1 MKKNAFN
8 TIRTEGAIL
17 PAELLQ
23 RIVSGDTT
31 LEGLKST
38 DYHLSPSERLNE
50 AATRSWN
57 RLIGVWQTYREILN
71 QLPEEA
77 IGTTETRERWL
88 LPLFQELGYGR
99 LQTQKSIEIED
110 KTYPISHKASEPVAI
125 HLVSFKY
132 DLDKRPLS
140 LLTTHH
146 LPLTKSSPHSLMQ
159 EFLNRSEDHLWGIL
173 SNGFKLRILRDNV
186 SLTRSAYVEFDLQA
200 MMDGV
205 AYSDFFLLYL
215 LCHQSRVEVKADET
229 GRALSPETC
238 WLEKW
243 YNASIK
249 DGVRALDELRNNV
262 QSAIESLGA
271 GFLSH
276 PANTELRDKLRSGTL
291 SLQEYYHQVLL
302 QIYRL
307 LFVFVAEDRDL
318 LIPNDEP
325 DTTSI
330 IPAEG
335 SSTPGLPDGGV
346 NKAGIQSPKQIYLK
360 YYSTYRIR
368 ELARKK
374 RGTRHCDLW
383 QQLNLLF
390 TSLYEGNTALGLPA
404 LGSFLFRVSG
414 LEVSSKVV
422 SGKWKNSGSEADPQ
436 LTTHHSL
443 LTDSS
448 TPDLDFCYIANSDLL
463 SAVRYLCYTQKNNI
477 FQPINYRNLGPEELG
492 SVYESLLEMHP
503 EINLEAGYFKLN
515 VVSGSE
521 RKTTGSYYTPSSLV
535 NCLLDSA
542 LEPVIDNALMSVTAS
557 PVIPAQAGIQSIK
570 EQAILSLKICD
581 PACGSGHFLI
591 AAAHRLA
598 KRLAS
603 IRAGEEEPAPSVVQH
618 ALRDVIGHCIYG
630 VDMNPMA
637 VELCKISLWM
647 EALEP
652 GKPLTF
658 LDHHIQCGNSLLGCT
673 PALLQKGIPDAA
685 FTPLTGD
692 DKDYC
697 SKYKKLNKEERDKD
711 VLDIFSGDEKPWEHL
726 GNHVPYLI
734 NLNQMDDTNIED
746 LKRKEE
752 AYAEIMRSSGYLN
765 SKFIYDAWCA
775 AFVWK
780 KAPGD
785 TLPYPITQRLLDNI
799 DSNPYSVNPAIRQEV
814 IRLANEYNFF
824 HWHIAFPEVF
834 NPFPDG
840 MSPHNLEKPSRFPG
854 GDEGITRE
862 SQGSYQTL
870 KQGTSNGFDCI
881 LGNPPWERVKLQ
893 EKEFFSAVDADIANA
908 PNAAARKKMIDALPT
923 SNPLL
928 YQAFLAEK
936 RISEGSSLLIRE
948 GGKYPL
954 CGRGDV
960 NTYTVFAELNR
971 ILLSDHGSCGC
982 IVPSG
987 IATDDT
993 TKFFF
998 QNLTDTGSLVSL
1010 YDFENRDKLF
1020 PAVDS
1025 RMKFCLLTLRA
1036 SQPTHHSPLTT
1047 YQPSD
1052 FVFFAHNIADLSDEQ
1067 RHFQLSAEDIALIN
1081 PNTRTCPI
1089 FRSKQDAELT
1099 KYIYRRVPVLIN
1111 ENDPEH
1117 GNPWGISFMRMF
1129 DMSND
1134 SHLFRT
1140 KEQLEEKGLELQG
1153 NRFINGNTVYLPLY
1167 EGKMV
1172 QNYDHRA
1179 ADVRISEEALQR
1191 KGQPDELS
1199 LQEHSD
1205 PHRLVI
1211 PHYWVKEEDCK
1222 YSMGETQT
1230 IDWMLGF
1237 SNITS
1242 PTNARTFAPCLLPR
1256 SGVAHSF
1263 QLVLSDTSDAKVIAL
1278 LYGILSLFILD
1289 FNLRQKIGGVNLSY
1303 FLVKQLPIIQLSDN
1317 GCLLQNSSG
1326 LRTAILSRII
1336 ELSYTAW
1343 DMQPFAL
1350 DCGYDG
1356 PPFIWDEERRFAI
1369 RCELDALY
1377 FHLYLGTLSDWQTQ
1391 GTPELLAYLPTPR
1404 HAVDYIMETFP
1415 IVKRKDEK
1423 DYGTYRT
1430 KLRILE
1436 IYDQMTHC
1444 LATNTEYRSTL
1455 NPPPGP
1461 PCDSEGNFIPVE
1473 MWDKNNLPK
1482 HIHQKF
1488 I

>member
-1 MKKNAFN
+1 MSKRSSVFN

-23 RIVSGDTT
+23 RIVSGDAT

-125 HLVSFKY
+125 HLVSFRY
-132 DLDKRPLS
+132 DLDRRPHS
-140 LLTTHH
+140 PLTTNHS
-146 LPLTKSSPHSLMQ
+146 PKSSPHSLMQ

-173 SNGFKLRILRDNV
+173 SNGLKLRILRDNV
-186 SLTRSAYVEFDLQA
+186 SLTRAAYVEFDLQA
-200 MMDGV
+200 MMEGV

-215 LCHQSRVEVKADET
+215 LCHQSRVEVKTDET
-229 GRALSPETC
+229 GRALPPETC

-271 GFLSH
+271 GFLCH
-276 PANTELRDKLRSGTL
+276 TANTDLREKLRSGNL
-291 SLQEYYHQVLL
+291 SLQDYYHQVLL
-302 QIYRL
+302 QVYRL

-318 LIPNDEP
+318 LIPGDVP
-325 DTTSI
+325 DM
-330 IPAEG
+330 
-335 SSTPGLPDGGV
+335 V
-346 NKAGIQSPKQIYLK
+346 KQTYHK

-374 RGTRHCDLW
+374 RGTRHSDLW

-390 TSLYEGNTALGLPA
+390 NGLYDGNTALGLPA

-448 TPDLDFCYIANSDLL
+448 TPDLDFCSIANSDLL
-463 SAVRYLCYTQKNNI
+463 SSVRFLCYTQKNNI

-542 LEPVIDNALMSVTAS
+542 LEPVIEAALKGRDTTS
-557 PVIPAQAGIQSIK
+557 PSGHLTTSPSGHLTTSPEKALLA
-570 EQAILSLKICD
+570 LKICD

-591 AAAHRLA
+591 SAAHRLA

-603 IRAGEEEPAPSVVQH
+603 IRVGEDEPAPSVVQH

-630 VDMNPMA
+630 VDLNPMA

-673 PALLQKGIPDAA
+673 PDLLQKGIPDAA

-734 NLNQMDDTNIED
+734 NLNQMDDTSIEN

-780 KAPGD
+780 KAPDD

-799 DSNPYSVNPAIRQEV
+799 DSNPYSVNPAIRSE
-814 IRLANEYNFF
+814 IMRLSDEYKFF
-824 HWHIAFPEVF
+824 HWHIAFPDVF
-834 NPFPDG
+834 PLTT
-840 MSPHNLEKPSRFPG
+840 SPSGHLP
-854 GDEGITRE
+854 
-862 SQGSYQTL
+862 
-870 KQGTSNGFDCI
+870 TSPTSGFDCI

-893 EKEFFSAVDADIANA
+893 EKEFFSARDADIANA
-908 PNAAARKKMIDALPT
+908 PNAAARKRMIDDLPT

-936 RISEGSSLLIRE
+936 RKSEGSSLLIRE
-948 GGKYPL
+948 SGRYPL

-971 ILLSDHGSCGC
+971 ILLSAQGRCGC

-998 QNLTDTGSLVSL
+998 QELTDTGSLVNL
-1010 YDFENRDKLF
+1010 YGFDNREKLF
-1020 PAVDS
+1020 PAVGS
-1025 RMKFCLLTLRA
+1025 MITFCLLTLRA
-1036 SQPTHHSPLTT
+1036 PQSTHHSPLTT

-1052 FVFFAHNIADLSDEQ
+1052 IVFFAHSIADLSDTE
-1067 RHFQLSAEDIALIN
+1067 RHFQLSKDDIALIN

-1089 FRSKQDAELT
+1089 FRGKQDAELT

-1111 ENDPEH
+1111 ENDPEK

-1134 SHLFRT
+1134 SHLFKT
-1140 KEQLEEKGLELQG
+1140 KEQLEDMGFCLQG
-1153 NRFINGNTVYLPLY
+1153 NSFVNGKTVFLPLY
-1167 EGKMV
+1167 EAKMMHHFNHRFGDYADLPEGSDSTQLPDV
-1172 QNYDHRA
+1172 PLSRLQNPEYEPLPRYWVEESLVVKA
-1179 ADVRISEEALQR
+1179 ADNKAKYWLGFRDICRST
-1191 KGQPDELS
+1191 DERTVIADIVPNAAVSNKLP
-1199 LQEHSD
+1199 LLINRE
-1205 PHRLVI
+1205 PLVI
-1211 PHYWVKEEDCK
+1211 
-1222 YSMGETQT
+1222 
-1230 IDWMLGF
+1230 
-1237 SNITS
+1237 N
-1242 PTNARTFAPCLLPR
+1242 
-1256 SGVAHSF
+1256 
-1263 QLVLSDTSDAKVIAL
+1263 IAL
-1278 LYGILSLFILD
+1278 LACLNSLACDFVSRFKMGGTSLNYFIA
-1289 FNLRQKIGGVNLSY
+1289 
-1303 FLVKQLPIIQLSDN
+1303 KQLAVLPPLSFPGQRLTTNNLAISPPHQLPL
-1317 GCLLQNSSG
+1317 GATLHILQPATLRPG
-1326 LRTAILSRII
+1326 LRL
-1336 ELSYTAW
+1336 
-1343 DMQPFAL
+1343 
-1350 DCGYDG
+1350 
-1356 PPFIWDEERRFAI
+1356 
-1369 RCELDALY
+1369 
-1377 FHLYLGTLSDWQTQ
+1377 
-1391 GTPELLAYLPTPR
+1391 
-1404 HAVDYIMETFP
+1404 
-1415 IVKRKDEK
+1415 
-1423 DYGTYRT
+1423 
-1430 KLRILE
+1430 
-1436 IYDQMTHC
+1436 
-1444 LATNTEYRSTL
+1444 
-1455 NPPPGP
+1455 
-1461 PCDSEGNFIPVE
+1461 
-1473 MWDKNNLPK
+1473 
-1482 HIHQKF
+1482 
-1488 I
+1488 

>member
-1 MKKNAFN
+1 MSKRSSIFN

-57 RLIGVWQTYREILN
+57 RLIGVWQTYREITN
-71 QLPEEA
+71 QLPEES

-125 HLVSFKY
+125 HLVSFKW
-132 DLDKRPLS
+132 DLDKRNPIAKGE
-140 LLTTHH
+140 
-146 LPLTKSSPHSLMQ
+146 TKLSPHSLMQ

-173 SNGFKLRILRDNV
+173 SNGLKLRILRDNV
-186 SLTRSAYVEFDLQA
+186 SLTRAAYVEFDLQA

-215 LCHQSRVEVKADET
+215 LCHQSRVEVKTDET
-229 GRALSPETC
+229 GKLLPPETC

-243 YNASIK
+243 YNTSIK

-276 PANTELRDKLRSGTL
+276 PANTDLRDKLRSGTL
-291 SLQEYYHQVLL
+291 TLQDYYHQVLL
-302 QIYRL
+302 QVYRL

-318 LIPNDEP
+318 LIPSDVP
-325 DTTSI
+325 DM
-330 IPAEG
+330 
-335 SSTPGLPDGGV
+335 V
-346 NKAGIQSPKQIYLK
+346 KQTYHK

-374 RGTRHCDLW
+374 RGTRHSDLW

-390 TSLYEGNTALGLPA
+390 NGLYDGNTALGLPA

-448 TPDLDFCYIANSDLL
+448 TPDLDFCSIANSDLL
-463 SAVRYLCYTQKNNI
+463 SAIRYLCYTQKNNI

-492 SVYESLLEMHP
+492 SIYESLLEMHP

-542 LEPVIDNALMSVTAS
+542 LEPVIEAALKGRDTTS
-557 PVIPAQAGIQSIK
+557 PSGHLTTSPEKALLA
-570 EQAILSLKICD
+570 LKICD

-591 AAAHRLA
+591 SAAHRLA

-630 VDMNPMA
+630 VDINPMS

-673 PALLQKGIPDAA
+673 PALLKKGIPDAA

-734 NLNQMDDTNIED
+734 NLNQMDDTNIES
-746 LKRKEE
+746 LKLKED

-780 KAPGD
+780 KAPSD

-799 DSNPYSVNPAIRQEV
+799 DSNPYSVNPAIRSE
-814 IRLANEYNFF
+814 IMRLADEYKFF
-824 HWHIAFPEVF
+824 HWHIAFPDVF
-834 NPFPDG
+834 PLTT
-840 MSPHNLEKPSRFPG
+840 SPSGHLP
-854 GDEGITRE
+854 
-862 SQGSYQTL
+862 
-870 KQGTSNGFDCI
+870 TSPTSGFDCI

-893 EKEFFSAVDADIANA
+893 EKEFFSAVDAEIANA

-936 RISEGSSLLIRE
+936 RVSEGSSLLIRE

-971 ILLSDHGSCGC
+971 ILLSDHGRCGC

-998 QNLTDTGSLVSL
+998 QDLTDTGSLVSL

-1025 RMKFCLLTLRA
+1025 RMKFCLLTLR
-1036 SQPTHHSPLTT
+1036 SSTSPSGKLTISPPR
-1047 YQPSD
+1047 QLANSPSD
-1052 FVFFAHNIADLSDEQ
+1052 FVFFAHSIADLSDQQ
-1067 RHFQLSAEDIALIN
+1067 RHFQLSAADIALIN

-1089 FRSKQDAELT
+1089 FRSKQDADLT

-1111 ENDPEH
+1111 EIDPEN

-1140 KEQLEEKGLELQG
+1140 KEQLEEKGFELQG
-1153 NRFINGNTVYLPLY
+1153 NRFVRVAQDADPAEDMPSQNHEVYLPLY
-1167 EGKMV
+1167 EAKMMHHYNHRFGDYADLPDGSDSTQLPDV
-1172 QNYDHRA
+1172 PILRLQNPDYEPLPRYWVEKSYVLKV
-1179 ADVRISEEALQR
+1179 ADKKAHYWLGFRDICRST
-1191 KGQPDELS
+1191 DERTVITS
-1199 LQEHSD
+1199 
-1205 PHRLVI
+1205 VI
-1211 PHYWVKEEDCK
+1211 P
-1222 YSMGETQT
+1222 YSAVGHTMPLIHSRAGTQDS
-1230 IDWMLGF
+1230 I
-1237 SNITS
+1237 
-1242 PTNARTFAPCLLPR
+1242 P
-1256 SGVAHSF
+1256 
-1263 QLVLSDTSDAKVIAL
+1263 
-1278 LYGILSLFILD
+1278 ILSVLMNTLILD
-1289 FNLRQKIGGVNLSY
+1289 WCARQSVGGTHLTY
-1303 FLVKQLPIIQLSDN
+1303 GYLKQFPVLPPSVFQDPDSPLTTS
-1317 GCLLQNSSG
+1317 
-1326 LRTAILSRII
+1326 LSRHLTTSLI
-1336 ELSYTAW
+1336 ELIYTSHSL
-1343 DMQPFAL
+1343 QPFAQ

-1356 PPFIWDEERRFAI
+1356 PPFIWDEDRRFEI

-1377 FHLYLGTLSDWQTQ
+1377 FHLYLGTEKEWRDSEIASLRDTSSPSGHLTTSPLTTYHLTTSPS
-1391 GTPELLAYLPTPR
+1391 GHLATYFPTPR
-1404 HAVDYIMETFP
+1404 HAVEYIMETFP
-1415 IVKRKDEK
+1415 IVKRKDLR

-1436 IYDQMTHC
+1436 IYDQMTNC

-1461 PCDSEGNFIPVE
+1461 PCDAEGNFIPVE
-1473 MWDKNNLPK
+1473 HWDKDNWPK
-1482 HIHQKF
+1482 NVHKQQHKK
-1488 I
+1488 

>member
-1 MKKNAFN
+1 MPKRSSIFN

-23 RIVSGDTT
+23 RIVSGDAT

-71 QLPEEA
+71 QLPEES

-125 HLVSFKY
+125 HLVSFKW
-132 DLDKRPLS
+132 DLDKRNPIAKGE
-140 LLTTHH
+140 
-146 LPLTKSSPHSLMQ
+146 TKLSPHSLMQ

-173 SNGFKLRILRDNV
+173 SNGLKFRILRDNV
-186 SLTRSAYVEFDLQA
+186 SLTRAAYVEFDLQA

-215 LCHQSRVEVKADET
+215 LCHQSRVEVKTDET
-229 GRALSPETC
+229 GRVLPPETC

-276 PANTELRDKLRSGTL
+276 PANTDLRDKLRSGTL
-291 SLQEYYHQVLL
+291 TLQDYYHQVLL
-302 QIYRL
+302 QVYRL

-318 LIPNDEP
+318 LIPGDVP
-325 DTTSI
+325 DM
-330 IPAEG
+330 
-335 SSTPGLPDGGV
+335 V
-346 NKAGIQSPKQIYLK
+346 KQTYHK

-374 RGTRHCDLW
+374 RGTRHSDLW
-383 QQLNLLF
+383 QQLNLF
-390 TSLYEGNTALGLPA
+390 FNGLYDGNTALGLPA
-404 LGSFLFRVSG
+404 LGSFLFR
-414 LEVSSKVV
+414 
-422 SGKWKNSGSEADPQ
+422 A
-436 LTTHHSL
+436 
-443 LTDSS
+443 SS
-448 TPDLDFCYIANSDLL
+448 TQEMANCEIANSDLL

-503 EINLEAGYFKLN
+503 EINLDAGYFKLN

-542 LEPVIDNALMSVTAS
+542 LEPVIDNALKTALD
-557 PVIPAQAGIQSIK
+557 SISK
-570 EQAILSLKICD
+570 EQALLALKICD

-591 AAAHRLA
+591 SAAHRLA
-598 KRLAS
+598 KRLAA
-603 IRAGEEEPAPSVVQH
+603 IRAGEDEPAPSVIQH

-630 VDMNPMA
+630 VDLNLMA

-658 LDHHIQCGNSLLGCT
+658 LDHHIQCGNSLVGCT
-673 PALLQKGIPDAA
+673 PALLKKGIPDAA

-734 NLNQMDDTNIED
+734 NLNQMDDTNID
-746 LKRKEE
+746 SLKRKEE

-780 KAPGD
+780 KASSD
-785 TLPYPITQRLLDNI
+785 TIPYPITQRLLDNI
-799 DSNPYSVNPAIRQEV
+799 DRNPYSVNPAIRTE
-814 IRLANEYNFF
+814 IMRLADEYKFF

-834 NPFPDG
+834 NPFPDR
-840 MSPHNLEKPSRFPG
+840 MHPDILVNTTQFPHR
-854 GDEGITRE
+854 DEGITRE
-862 SQGSYQTL
+862 SRGNYPAL
-870 KQGTSNGFDCI
+870 KEETTNGFDCI

-908 PNAAARKKMIDALPT
+908 PNAAARKRLIDALPT
-923 SNPLL
+923 SNPIL

-948 GGKYPL
+948 GGRYPL

-971 ILLSDHGSCGC
+971 ILISDQGRCGF

-993 TKFFF
+993 TKYFF
-998 QNLTDTGSLVSL
+998 QDLVDSGSLVSL
-1010 YDFENRDKLF
+1010 YDFENKLGLF
-1020 PAVDS
+1020 PAIGAV
-1025 RMKFCLLTLRA
+1025 MKFSLVTLCRSGATLTD
-1036 SQPTHHSPLTT
+1036 
-1047 YQPSD
+1047 YC
-1052 FVFFAHNIADLSDEQ
+1052 FFSYDVSDLSIDE
-1067 RHFQLSAEDIALIN
+1067 RHFKLSSDEISMIN
-1081 PNTRTCPI
+1081 PNTHTCPI
-1089 FRSKQDAELT
+1089 FRTKKDAEVT
-1099 KYIYRRVPVLIN
+1099 KYIYQNVPILVN
-1111 ENDPEH
+1111 ENDS
-1117 GNPWGISFMRMF
+1117 GIANSWDISFSSMF
-1129 DMSND
+1129 HMTND
-1134 SHLFRT
+1134 SYCFRT
-1140 KEQLEEKGLELQG
+1140 LEDLEESGFNLIGYEFVKHNKSYIPLWESKLFHQYNHRANTFEGVPAE
-1153 NRFINGNTVYLPLY
+1153 NRFVMKAATKPMDSVDFIDPQKVPLPRFWVPREEVDKRWKSRFEWQIVFRNTTNVMTNSRNAVFAILPKVGVGNSAPS
-1167 EGKMV
+1167 
-1172 QNYDHRA
+1172 
-1179 ADVRISEEALQR
+1179 ISVNNNPE
-1191 KGQPDELS
+1191 
-1199 LQEHSD
+1199 
-1205 PHRLVI
+1205 
-1211 PHYWVKEEDCK
+1211 
-1222 YSMGETQT
+1222 
-1230 IDWMLGF
+1230 F
-1237 SNITS
+1237 SS
-1242 PTNARTFAPCLLPR
+1242 CLLA
-1256 SGVAHSF
+1256 VTNSF
-1263 QLVLSDTSDAKVIAL
+1263 VFDYST
-1278 LYGILSLFILD
+1278 
-1289 FNLRQKIGGVNLSY
+1289 RQKLGGGNLN
-1303 FLVKQLPIIQLSDN
+1303 FFIVKQLPVLPLETYTHAISLLLGKN
-1317 GCLLQNSSG
+1317 LTGCVL
-1326 LRTAILSRII
+1326 
-1336 ELSYTAW
+1336 ELSYTAC
-1343 DMQPFAL
+1343 AL
-1350 DCGYDG
+1350 QAYAQDSGYDG
-1356 PPFIWDEERRFAI
+1356 SPFIWDEVRRFEI

-1377 FHLYLGTLSDWQTQ
+1377 FHLYLGTQSDWQAK
-1391 GTPELLAYLPTPR
+1391 GTPDLLSYLPTPR
-1404 HAVDYIMETFP
+1404 HAVEYIMETFP

-1423 DYGTYRT
+1423 EYGVYRT

-1461 PCDSEGNFIPVE
+1461 PCDKEGNFIPVE
-1473 MWDKNNLPK
+1473 LWDKNKWPK
-1482 HIHQKF
+1482 NIHILLEDKHECQ
-1488 I
+1488 

>member
-1 MKKNAFN
+1 MSKRSSIFN

-57 RLIGVWQTYREILN
+57 RLIGVWQTYKEILN

-125 HLVSFKY
+125 HLVSFKW
-132 DLDKRPLS
+132 DLDKRNPIAKGE
-140 LLTTHH
+140 
-146 LPLTKSSPHSLMQ
+146 TKLSPHSLMQ

-173 SNGFKLRILRDNV
+173 SNGLKLRILRDNV
-186 SLTRSAYVEFDLQA
+186 SLTRAAYVEFDLQA
-200 MMDGV
+200 MMDGL

-215 LCHQSRVEVKADET
+215 LCHQSRVEVKTDET
-229 GRALSPETC
+229 GRALPPETC

-276 PANTELRDKLRSGTL
+276 PANTELRDKLRSGNL
-291 SLQEYYHQVLL
+291 SLQDYYHQVLL
-302 QIYRL
+302 QVYRL

-318 LIPNDEP
+318 LIPDDVSEM
-325 DTTSI
+325 
-330 IPAEG
+330 
-335 SSTPGLPDGGV
+335 V
-346 NKAGIQSPKQIYLK
+346 KQTYHK

-374 RGTRHCDLW
+374 RGTRHSDLW

-390 TSLYEGNTALGLPA
+390 NGLYDGNTALGLPA
-404 LGSFLFRVSG
+404 LGSFLFR
-414 LEVSSKVV
+414 
-422 SGKWKNSGSEADPQ
+422 A
-436 LTTHHSL
+436 
-443 LTDSS
+443 SS
-448 TPDLDFCYIANSDLL
+448 TLALANCDIANSDLL
-463 SAVRYLCYTQKNNI
+463 SAVRFLCYTQKNNI

-492 SVYESLLEMHP
+492 SIYESLLEMHP

-515 VVSGSE
+515 VVSGSQ

-542 LEPVIDNALMSVTAS
+542 LEPVIEAALKGRDTTS
-557 PVIPAQAGIQSIK
+557 PSGHLTTSPEKALLA
-570 EQAILSLKICD
+570 LKICD

-591 AAAHRLA
+591 SAAHRLA

-603 IRAGEEEPAPSVVQH
+603 IRAGEDEPAPSVIQH

-630 VDMNPMA
+630 VDLNPMA

-673 PALLQKGIPDAA
+673 PTLLKKGIPDAA
-685 FTPLTGD
+685 FDHNTGD
-692 DKDYC
+692 DKAVC
-697 SKYKKLNKEERDKD
+697 SRFKKLNKDESKGNI
-711 VLDIFSGDEKPWEHL
+711 DIFSSEREDWLSKRGL
-726 GNHVPYLI
+726 QSVI
-734 NLNQMDDTNIED
+734 RALNQIADDD
-746 LKRKEE
+746 LTGLQAKERS
-752 AYAEIMRSSGYLN
+752 YADFVQSQDYQNTKL
-765 SKFIYDAWCA
+765 IYDAWCA
-775 AFVWK
+775 AFVWIK
-780 KAPGD
+780 DGD
-785 TLPYPITQRLLDNI
+785 PQRPEPITYGIMESIKSDPENVAPLL
-799 DSNPYSVNPAIRQEV
+799 RQE
-814 IRLANEYNFF
+814 IMRLSDEYKFF
-824 HWHIAFPEVF
+824 HWHIAFPDVF
-834 NPFPDG
+834 PLTT
-840 MSPHNLEKPSRFPG
+840 SPSGHLP
-854 GDEGITRE
+854 
-862 SQGSYQTL
+862 
-870 KQGTSNGFDCI
+870 TSPTSGFDCI

-893 EKEFFSAVDADIANA
+893 EKEFFSAVDAEIANA
-908 PNAAARKKMIDALPT
+908 PNAAARKRLIDALPA
-923 SNPLL
+923 SNPML
-928 YQAFLAEK
+928 YQAFLAQK

-971 ILLSDHGSCGC
+971 ILLSAHGRCGC

-998 QNLTDTGSLVSL
+998 QDLTDTGSLVSL
-1010 YDFENRDKLF
+1010 YDFANTKGIF

-1025 RMKFCLLTLRA
+1025 NMKFSLLTIR
-1036 SQPTHHSPLTT
+1036 SQSEANTT
-1047 YQPSD
+1047 D
-1052 FVFFAHNIADLSDEQ
+1052 AEFVFSALAVEDLHDPVKRFTLLAD
-1067 RHFQLSAEDIALIN
+1067 DIYKIN
-1081 PNTRTCPI
+1081 PNTKNCPV
-1089 FRSKQDAELT
+1089 FRSVNDAEIN

-1134 SHLFRT
+1134 SHLFKT
-1140 KEQLEEKGLELQG
+1140 KEQLEAQGFELQVNHFVKG
-1153 NRFINGNTVYLPLY
+1153 EKSYLPLY
-1167 EGKMV
+1167 EAKMIHL
-1172 QNYDHRA
+1172 YDPRFA
-1179 ADVRISEEALQR
+1179 SSWESTSGQSIRGRSEYF
-1191 KGQPDELS
+1191 ELS
-1199 LQEHSD
+1199 DHQKADRYIMPRYWIDQLHVIESLPGNIRNLCSLLCYRRITGNVANIRTTIAAILPVVATGDTLPIIRSD
-1205 PHRLVI
+1205 
-1211 PHYWVKEEDCK
+1211 D
-1222 YSMGETQT
+1222 
-1230 IDWMLGF
+1230 
-1237 SNITS
+1237 SNES
-1242 PTNARTFAPCLLPR
+1242 NLLLCANM
-1256 SGVAHSF
+1256 SS
-1263 QLVLSDTSDAKVIAL
+1263 
-1278 LYGILSLFILD
+1278 FILD
-1289 FNLRQKIGGVNLSY
+1289 YCSRQKVGGLHLDFY
-1303 FLVKQLPIIQLSDN
+1303 TLKQLPFLTREHYNIVNEVNLTSLICARVL
-1317 GCLLQNSSG
+1317 
-1326 LRTAILSRII
+1326 
-1336 ELSYTAW
+1336 ELSYTSW
-1343 DMQPFAL
+1343 DMQPFAQ

-1377 FHLYLGTLSDWQTQ
+1377 FHLYLGTDQEWRDGKGRDGEIASLRDTTSPSGHLTTSPS
-1391 GTPELLAYLPTPR
+1391 GHLTTYFPTPR
-1404 HAVDYIMETFP
+1404 NAVEYIMETFP

-1423 DYGTYRT
+1423 QYGEYRT
-1430 KLRILE
+1430 KRRILE

-1461 PCDSEGNFIPVE
+1461 PCDQDGNFIPVE
-1473 MWDKNNLPK
+1473 KWDKNNWPK
-1482 HIHQKF
+1482 HIHAKSSE
-1488 I
+1488 ITK

>member
-1 MKKNAFN
+1 MSKRSNIFN

-23 RIVSGDTT
+23 RIISGDTT

-110 KTYPISHKASEPVAI
+110 KTYPISHKGSEPVAI
-125 HLVSFKY
+125 HLVSFKW
-132 DLDKRPLS
+132 DLDKRNPIAKGE
-140 LLTTHH
+140 
-146 LPLTKSSPHSLMQ
+146 TKLSPHSLMQ

-173 SNGFKLRILRDNV
+173 SNGLKLRILRDNV
-186 SLTRSAYVEFDLQA
+186 SLTRAAYVEFDLQA

-215 LCHQSRVEVKADET
+215 LCHQSRVEVKTDET
-229 GRALSPETC
+229 GRALPPETC

-276 PANTELRDKLRSGTL
+276 PANTDLRDKLRSGTL
-291 SLQEYYHQVLL
+291 SLQDYYHQVLL
-302 QIYRL
+302 QVYRL

-318 LIPNDEP
+318 LIPGDVP
-325 DTTSI
+325 DM
-330 IPAEG
+330 
-335 SSTPGLPDGGV
+335 V
-346 NKAGIQSPKQIYLK
+346 KQTYHK

-374 RGTRHCDLW
+374 RGTRHSDLW
-383 QQLNLLF
+383 QQLILLF
-390 TSLYEGNTALGLPA
+390 NGLYDGNTALGLPA
-404 LGSFLFRVSG
+404 LGSFLF
-414 LEVSSKVV
+414 KVR
-422 SGKWKNSGSEADPQ
+422 GSEIASLRDTTSLSGH
-436 LTTHHSL
+436 LTTSP
-443 LTDSS
+443 SS
-448 TPDLDFCYIANSDLL
+448 TPDLDFCSIANSDLL
-463 SAVRYLCYTQKNNI
+463 SAIRYLCYTQKNKL

-542 LEPVIDNALMSVTAS
+542 LEPVIEAALKGRDTTS
-557 PVIPAQAGIQSIK
+557 PSGHLTTSPSGHLTTSPEKALLA
-570 EQAILSLKICD
+570 LKICD

-591 AAAHRLA
+591 SAAHRLA

-603 IRAGEEEPAPSVVQH
+603 IRAGEDEPAPSVIQH

-630 VDMNPMA
+630 VDLNPMA

-673 PALLQKGIPDAA
+673 PVLLKKGIPDAA

-726 GNHVPYLI
+726 GNHAPYLI
-734 NLNQMDDTNIED
+734 NLNQMDDTSIEN

-780 KAPGD
+780 KAPSD
-785 TLPYPITQRLLDNI
+785 TIPYPITQRLLDNI
-799 DSNPYSVNPAIRQEV
+799 DSNPYSVNPAIRSE
-814 IRLANEYNFF
+814 IMRLSDEYKFF
-824 HWHIAFPEVF
+824 HWHIAFPDVF
-834 NPFPDG
+834 PLTT
-840 MSPHNLEKPSRFPG
+840 SPSGHLP
-854 GDEGITRE
+854 
-862 SQGSYQTL
+862 
-870 KQGTSNGFDCI
+870 TSPTSGFDCI

-908 PNAAARKKMIDALPT
+908 PNAAARKRLIDALPI
-923 SNPLL
+923 SNPML
-928 YQAFLAEK
+928 YQAFLAQK

-948 GGKYPL
+948 GGRYPL

-971 ILLSDHGSCGC
+971 KLLSERGYCGC

-998 QNLTDTGSLVSL
+998 QDLTDTGSLVSL

-1025 RMKFCLLTLRA
+1025 RMKFCLLTLR
-1036 SQPTHHSPLTT
+1036 SSTSPSGKLTISPPR
-1047 YQPSD
+1047 QLANSPSD

-1099 KYIYRRVPVLIN
+1099 KYIYRRVPVLID

-1134 SHLFRT
+1134 SHLFRS
-1140 KEQLEEKGLELQG
+1140 KEQLEAQGFELQG

-1167 EGKMV
+1167 EAKMIHHFNHRFGDYADLPEGSDSTQLPEV
-1172 QNYDHRA
+1172 PLSRLQNPEYEPLPRYW
-1179 ADVRISEEALQR
+1179 VLENEVERIAKLNNGFLMGFRGITNTTNERCVL
-1191 KGQPDELS
+1191 GT
-1199 LQEHSD
+1199 
-1205 PHRLVI
+1205 VI
-1211 PHYWVKEEDCK
+1211 PLSAVGNSLPIWQTQLKPQDIMRFVSCMSSFACDFVARFKLGGTNFNFFIAQQLAVV
-1222 YSMGETQT
+1222 STETFT
-1230 IDWMLGF
+1230 H
-1237 SNITS
+1237 
-1242 PTNARTFAPCLLPR
+1242 PACLLLGK
-1256 SGVAHSF
+1256 SLTAC
-1263 QLVLSDTSDAKVIAL
+1263 VLEL
-1278 LYGILSLFILD
+1278 LYTSYSL
-1289 FNLRQKIGGVNLSY
+1289 
-1303 FLVKQLPIIQLSDN
+1303 
-1317 GCLLQNSSG
+1317 
-1326 LRTAILSRII
+1326 
-1336 ELSYTAW
+1336 
-1343 DMQPFAL
+1343 QPFAL

-1356 PPFIWDEERRFAI
+1356 PPFIWDEERRFEI
-1369 RCELDALY
+1369 RCELDALF
-1377 FHLYLGTLSDWQTQ
+1377 FHLYLGSQADWEGKRDSEMVLNKRDSEIASLRDSSTSPSGHLTTSLIQ
-1391 GTPELLAYLPTPR
+1391 YLPTPR
-1404 HAVDYIMETFP
+1404 HAVEYIMETFP

-1423 DYGTYRT
+1423 EYGEYRT

-1436 IYDQMTHC
+1436 IYEHMTHC
-1444 LATNTEYRSTL
+1444 LATNTEYLSTL

-1461 PCDSEGNFIPVE
+1461 PCDAEGKYIPVDK
-1473 MWDKNNLPK
+1473 WDKNNWPK
-1482 HIHQKF
+1482 HIHKLNKE
-1488 I
+1488 